1 MKEENMTQESNI
13 TVEAKFKV
21 KFEYTIFYD
30 KNTKVYVSECNFV
43 DRPFYITH
51 RIMSQG
57 KTKKEARQA
66 IKDAV
71 ISYIKVVIA
80 KDNKYGNGESIVVA
94 TKLY

>member
-1 MKEENMTQESNI
+1 MTQESNI

-21 KFEYTIFYD
+21 RFEYTIFYD
-30 KNTKVYVSECNFV
+30 KDSKVHVAECNLIG
-43 DRPFYITH
+43 RPFH
-51 RIMSQG
+51 LNHKIMSQG

-71 ISYIKVVIA
+71 ISYLKVMIA
-80 KDNKYGNGESIVVA
+80 KDNQYGNGESIVIS

>member
-1 MKEENMTQESNI
+1 MTQESNI

-30 KNTKVYVSECNFV
+30 KNSKVYVSECNFI
-43 DRPFYITH
+43 DRPFDIKH
-51 RIMSQG
+51 KIMSQG
-57 KTKKEARQA
+57 KTKKEARQT

-71 ISYIKVVIA
+71 ISYLKAVIA
-80 KDNKYGNGESIVVA
+80 KENACGNGDSIVMT